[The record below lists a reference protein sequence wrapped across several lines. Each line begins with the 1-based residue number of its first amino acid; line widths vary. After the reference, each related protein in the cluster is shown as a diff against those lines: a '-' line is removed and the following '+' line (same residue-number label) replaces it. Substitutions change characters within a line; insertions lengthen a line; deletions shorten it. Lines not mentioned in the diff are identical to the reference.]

1 MAGLLLLAGLVA
13 SPAQGSAII
22 PPRDLGELA
31 RVSEAVVLARAGSS
45 FTLARGGMIY
55 THTPFEVL
63 DVVSG
68 AVPRGGPLVV
78 ETSGG
83 VLDGR
88 GWTFSGTPRFAED
101 TVYLLFLN
109 RRGEV
114 WQPRMLAYGL
124 LERTQ
129 AADGSTVLNHI
140 QEHHDLE
147 LLPRPDGLVPEPLGA
162 YYEALLLNHL
172 RQVTSEGRSWNRT
185 HVEVP
190 AALRPPAHHG
200 ASKAQAVPEPCV
212 YLSYDGSPIRWN
224 AFEEERV
231 VAVFAEENGD
241 ADLEDGSEFEAVQ
254 TGIAAWR
261 DLPGVLIDY
270 QWAGTAAYTPDC
282 SDDSAAPNDIAADQG
297 LIQFND
303 PCKQMP
309 VLSGCSGVLALGGSF
324 FLINEDTRHLHR
336 DEEWNTSVVG
346 YVVVNE
352 GVGACLSASQY
363 RIMMTHELGHTLGY
377 DHIPFGAG
385 LSNMNPTCCVEIT
398 EIDLLCAL
406 YAYSDEPLPGTPG
419 PITLVAPPDRALD
432 QPTTVEFIWEPD
444 STSNRYHLQIS
455 ADDAFTQLIYED
467 DALDETTHRVV
478 LADGEEYFWRV
489 RGRNGIGEGPWSE
502 VYSFQTEEEQI
513 PPDTVI
519 LAMPADSTIDLPTTL
534 TLAWNAAE
542 RAAHYHLQ
550 VSPDSAF
557 AEIAY
562 EDDALQDTTQEVA
575 SLDNLTVYFW
585 RVRARN
591 SAGQTRWSTVWRFKT
606 LPPLPGPTEPI
617 APAQDAVDISPTPT
631 LSWQPV
637 AFRETYHLQ
646 IATTFN
652 FSRIVFETDTLT
664 TTSYQAGPLEN
675 KRKYF
680 WRVRA
685 LNAAGGGPWIG
696 RQRFTTGTLPE
707 TVALVAPRDGSVN
720 QPSTIR
726 FEWQT
731 ADNAFRYHLQVS
743 IDSTFA
749 QRIYEND
756 TLTETTH
763 DVGPLDY
770 LTMHFWRVRGIGTVG
785 AGAWSAV
792 QRFTVAIGTAAE
804 RLDEGLPDHYALHP
818 NYPNPFNPRTTLRFD
833 LPDAGPVSLVIY
845 DVLGRAVETLVAG
858 TMPPGRYSFVWEA
871 ADKPSGV
878 YLARL
883 QAGSFRQTQ
892 QLLLL
897 K

>member
-1 MAGLLLLAGLVA
+1 MAGMLLLAGLA
-13 SPAQGSAII
+13 TSPARGSAII
-22 PPRDLGELA
+22 PPRDLGDLA

-55 THTPFEVL
+55 THTAFEVL
-63 DVVSG
+63 DVVNG
-68 AVPRGGPLVV
+68 AVPHGGSLVV

-83 VLDGR
+83 VLDGQ
-88 GWTFSGTPRFAED
+88 GWVFAGTPRFAEE

-109 RRGEV
+109 RRGAV

-124 LERTQ
+124 LERTR
-129 AADGSTVLNHI
+129 AADGSVVLNHI

-147 LLPRPDGLVPEPLGA
+147 LLPRPDGVVPEPLGA
-162 YYEALLLNHL
+162 YYETPLLNHL
-172 RQVTSEGRSWNRT
+172 RQVTTEGRTWNRVR
-185 HVEVP
+185 VEVP
-190 AALRPPAHHG
+190 AALRPRAHHD
-200 ASKAQAVPEPCV
+200 ASKTNLIPQPCV
-212 YLSYDGSPIRWN
+212 YLSYESTPIRWN
-224 AFEEERV
+224 AFEEQRIVE
-231 VAVFAEENGD
+231 VFAEENGD
-241 ADLEDGSEFEAVQ
+241 DGVDDGSEFDAVQ
-254 TGIAAWR
+254 NGIAAWQ
-261 DLPGVLIDY
+261 DVPGVDIDY
-270 QWAGTAAYTPDC
+270 RWAGTAPYTPDC
-282 SDDSAAPNDIAADQG
+282 SDGTAAPGDVAADQG
-297 LIQFND
+297 LVQYND

-309 VLSGCSGVLALGGSF
+309 ELSGCSGVLALGGSF
-324 FLINEDTRHLHR
+324 FQIDEDGRHVHR
-336 DEEWNTSVVG
+336 DIEWNTSVIG
-346 YVVVNE
+346 YVVVNN
-352 GVGACLSASQY
+352 GVGACLSAAQY
-363 RIMMTHELGHTLGY
+363 RIMMTHELGHTLGF

-398 EIDLLCAL
+398 EIDELCAL
-406 YAYSDEPLPGTPG
+406 YAYSDGPLPGAPG
-419 PITLVAPPDRALD
+419 PVTLIAPQDRALGL
-432 QPTTVEFIWEPD
+432 PTTVEFIWHAD

-455 ADDAFTQLIYED
+455 ADEAFTQLIYED
-467 DALDETTHRVV
+467 DALEETTHRVT
-478 LADGEEYFWRV
+478 LADGEAYFWRV

-502 VYSFQTEEEQI
+502 VYRFRTEVERI

-519 LAMPADSTIDLPTTL
+519 LAMPADSTINQPTTL
-534 TLAWNAAE
+534 TLVWNDAE
-542 RAAHYHLQ
+542 RATFYHVQ

-557 AEIAY
+557 AEILF
-562 EDDALQDTTQEVA
+562 EDDALMQTMQDVGP
-575 SLDNLTVYFW
+575 LDNLTVYFW

-591 SAGQTRWSTVWRFKT
+591 GAGQTRWSAVWRFKT

-617 APAQDAVDISPTPT
+617 APVQDAVDVSPTPT

-664 TTSYQAGPLEN
+664 TTTYRAGPLEN

-696 RQRFTTGTLPE
+696 RQRFTTGTLPAA
-707 TVALVAPRDGSVN
+707 VALVAPHDGSVD

-726 FEWQT
+726 FEWQPT
-731 ADNAFRYHLQVS
+731 DNAFTYHLQVS
-743 IDSTFA
+743 TDSTFA
-749 QRIYEND
+749 QLVYEND
-756 TLTETTH
+756 ALTQTMLE
-763 DVGPLDY
+763 VGPLEY
-770 LTMHFWRVRGIGTVG
+770 LTMHFWRVRGIGVAG
-785 AGAWSAV
+785 EGAWSAV
-792 QRFTVAIGTAAE
+792 RRFTVAIGTAAE
-804 RLDEGLPDHYALHP
+804 RLGEALPERYALHS

-833 LPDAGPVSLVIY
+833 LPEAGPVSLVIY
-845 DVLGRAVETLVAG
+845 DVLGRTVETLVAG
-858 TMPPGRYSFVWEA
+858 ALPPGRYSFVWEA

-892 QLLLL
+892 QLLLV